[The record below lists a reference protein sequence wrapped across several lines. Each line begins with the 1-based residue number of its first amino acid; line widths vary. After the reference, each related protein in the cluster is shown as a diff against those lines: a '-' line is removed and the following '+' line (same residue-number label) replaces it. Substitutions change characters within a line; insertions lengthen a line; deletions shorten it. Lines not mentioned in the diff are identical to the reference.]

1 MKGILRADLRKNVKS
16 YAATALAIAL
26 AVAFLL
32 TCLGLTEGLKM
43 TLARNITE
51 EATGADLIVSTPN
64 GVPYDGEDPE
74 PDYLQKVADQA
85 HKAHPEWKILTR
97 SAMSVE
103 LSANRKTVS
112 ASLLGL
118 ADSVFDP
125 SSVVEGK
132 RPSSETEI
140 GIEQS
145 NAKTL
150 GVKVGDTVN
159 AGIYDSAIDDTK
171 TVPLKVSGIYKARL
185 GAFPTSYV
193 SDSLV
198 KAWAGDDYLA
208 NIVLISGVGA
218 THLDAAR
225 AELKEF
231 ISHIPDADYYEVFTA
246 DQYLDRAVDTMMGG
260 EDVLLVLALVF
271 PLIAGV
277 TAIIV
282 VSVTYNVLFA
292 RRRRQLA
299 LLRAVGATSGQLR
312 SLVARETLLVG
323 AISAV
328 LGVLAGVIFS
338 AIACR
343 IANLADTWGQAFTV
357 LNWQSLLAGFL
368 CGTVISFLAGFSPSR
383 RVAQVTPIEALATE
397 DKLSRRRKHRTV
409 RAIFGS
415 ILFFGGT
422 TTMIYATLK
431 NHQLMTSVSEQG
443 DMDTYTSN
451 FFLTAMFAGM
461 ISFLGLVLLTSIVL
475 PYVTSALGVFS
486 SPAAVTWRLA
496 AENTGRNPRRTGAT
510 GAALTLGITLMVLL
524 LVGAASVDATGKKL
538 IDEHTPV
545 DLQLVSEGEPLSQTT
560 IANVKATSGLERTIA
575 VNGLLGSI
583 SPWGEYEK
591 TQQLL
596 SQPEK
601 LTQDENGGCVILGT
615 NEPCEPDEDFQQLLL
630 ESKDFSAI
638 SHSRIPVIAP
648 GHVGIPQLS
657 EEEVGKPYAVRSG
670 DKVLK
675 LTAEKTPLDFVSVS
689 PQDLAG
695 LASSTQVVHP
705 AQTDTDQELGRND
718 TVLAPRVLLMRISP
732 DCSFSDIEQLAS
744 DIPAASEQDAY
755 ITGSAPDRAM
765 FTQITQGLMW
775 GAFAMLGVSVLV
787 ALVGVANTLALSVME
802 RRRENGMLRALGMTK
817 GRLQGMLAIE
827 ALLTALGA
835 LVVGVLAGLG
845 YAIAGINALPV
856 TELASAQVIVVPP
869 LAIAAAALTIVV
881 ALLASIGPARAAA
894 RVTPVEALA
903 HD

>member
-1 MKGILRADLRKNVKS
+1 MKGILRADLRKNLKS
-16 YAATALAIAL
+16 YTATALAIAL

-32 TCLGLTEGLKM
+32 TCLGLAEGLKL
-43 TLARNITE
+43 TLARNLTE
-51 EATGADLIVSTPN
+51 EANGADLIVTAPH
-64 GVPYDGEDPE
+64 GVPYDGEGPE
-74 PDYLQKVADQA
+74 PDYLQKIADQT

-97 SAMSVE
+97 SAMSVD
-103 LSANRKTVS
+103 LSKNRKTVT
-112 ASLLGL
+112 AALLGL
-118 ADSVFDP
+118 ADPVFDP

-132 RPSSETEI
+132 RPGSESEI

-150 GVKVGDTVN
+150 GVKVGDTLNV
-159 AGIYDSAIDDTK
+159 GIYDSATDDTK
-171 TVPLKVSGIYKARL
+171 TVPLKVSGIYKARP
-185 GAFPTSYV
+185 GTFPTSYV
-193 SDSLV
+193 TDSLV
-198 KAWAGDDYLA
+198 KTWAGDDYLA
-208 NIVLISGVGA
+208 DILLISGVST

-225 AELKEF
+225 AELQKL
-231 ISHIPDADYYEVFTA
+231 SSDLTDGDYNEVFTA
-246 DQYLDRAVDTMMGG
+246 DQYLNRAVDNLMGG
-260 EDVLLVLALVF
+260 QDILLVLALIF
-271 PLIAGV
+271 PVIAGI

-299 LLRAVGATSGQLR
+299 LLRAVGATSSQLR

-323 AISAV
+323 AVSAI

-343 IANLADTWGQAFTV
+343 IANLADTWGHAFTV

-368 CGTVISFLAGFSPSR
+368 SGTVISFLAGFAPSR

-422 TTMIYATLK
+422 ATMVYATLK
-431 NHQLMTSVSEQG
+431 NHQLMMNISERWS
-443 DMDTYTSN
+443 MDAYTSN
-451 FFLTAMFAGM
+451 YFLTAMFAGM
-461 ISFLGLVLLTSIVL
+461 ISFLGLILLTSIVL
-475 PYVTSALGVFS
+475 PYVTSALGMFS

-510 GAALTLGITLMVLL
+510 GAALTLGITLLVLL
-524 LVGAASVDATGKKL
+524 LVGAASVDATGKKV
-538 IDEHTPV
+538 IDEHTPI

-560 IANVKATSGLERTIA
+560 IANVKATSGLQHTIA
-575 VNGLLGSI
+575 VNGLLGSAV
-583 SPWGEYEK
+583 PWGEYEK
-591 TQQLL
+591 TQKLL

-601 LTQDENGGCVILGT
+601 LTHDENGGCIVAAT
-615 NEPCEPDEDFQQLLL
+615 NEPCDPDADTQELLL
-630 ESKDFSAI
+630 ESKDFSTV
-638 SHSRIPVIAP
+638 SHSRIPLVTP
-648 GHVGIPQLS
+648 GHVGIPQLN
-657 EEEVGKPYAVRSG
+657 EEEVGTPYAVRSG

-675 LTAEKTPLDFVSVS
+675 LTAEKTSLDFVSLN

-695 LASSTQVVHP
+695 LVSSTQVVRP
-705 AQTDTDQELGRND
+705 AQTDSDQELKRNA
-718 TVLAPRVLLMRISP
+718 TVLAPRVLLMRISS

-744 DIPAASEQDAY
+744 DIPAASEQDAH

-765 FTQITQGLMW
+765 FTQIAQGLMW

-817 GRLQGMLAIE
+817 GRLQGMLAFE

-835 LVVGVLAGLG
+835 LIVGVLAGLG

-856 TELASAQVIVVPP
+856 TELASAQIIVVPP
-869 LAIAAAALTIVV
+869 LAIVAAALTIVV